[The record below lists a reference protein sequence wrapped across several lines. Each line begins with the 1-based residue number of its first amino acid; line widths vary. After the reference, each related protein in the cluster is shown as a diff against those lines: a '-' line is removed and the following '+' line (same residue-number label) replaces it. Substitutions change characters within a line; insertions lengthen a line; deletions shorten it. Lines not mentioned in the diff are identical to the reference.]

1 MEDAARD
8 VLAALDGLGIAYDF
22 ISHEPAASIE
32 ECRPLSARLNAPI
45 LKNLFLTTRRKGG
58 YYLLVMRPD
67 APFRRGEVSRQAGT
81 SRLCFA
87 PEEPLFKLLRERP
100 GSISPMGLLFDNE
113 RQVTLLL
120 DSALRNMPRLAFH
133 PCVNTHSLAM
143 ATADFL
149 LKFLPAVHREPVWV
163 EIENEELGIRN
174 EE

>member
-1 MEDAARD
+1 MAMEDVAKD
-8 VLAALDGLGIAYDF
+8 VCLALDGMGVTYDF

-32 ECRPLSARLNAPI
+32 ECRPLSSRLNAPI

-67 APFRRGEVSRQAGT
+67 APFRSGEVSRQAGT

-87 PEEPLFKLLRERP
+87 PEEPLDALLREKP
-100 GSISPMGLLFDNE
+100 GSISPMGLLFDGE

-120 DSALRNMPRLAFH
+120 DRALQNMPRLAFH

-143 ATADFL
+143 ATEDFL
-149 LKFLPAVHREPVWV
+149 NRFLPAVRREPVW
-163 EIENEELGIRN
+163 IDISEE
-174 EE
+174 